1 MLSCKDPR
9 FMSSIFFSICYL
21 NSKLLH
27 APPGFLMFLGA
38 AKIQDMK
45 NPAET
50 ALRVS
55 QLDLSYIICIYIHR
69 IIIYHIYTNI
79 YIYLLNLLN
88 ILIYAYMFKTSIC
101 RCSSFH
107 LTSPPNASRPVPF
120 PTPCPSSAIPPC

>member
-1 MLSCKDPR
+1 MGFFIANLDNSRFFTKGVDFQTFWEFGGIETVLSCKDPR
-9 FMSSIFFSICYL
+9 FMSSIFSICYL

-55 QLDLSYIICIYIHR
+55 QLDVSYIYIYIYTLIHR
-69 IIIYHIYTNI
+69 III
-79 YIYLLNLLN
+79 
-88 ILIYAYMFKTSIC
+88 
-101 RCSSFH
+101 
-107 LTSPPNASRPVPF
+107 
-120 PTPCPSSAIPPC
+120 